1 MARKVFYSF
10 HYKPDNWR
18 VSQVR
23 NIGSIEGNQPAKD
36 NDWETITKAGD
47 KEIQKWIDDQLY
59 GRSCTIVLIGANTSE
74 RKWINYEIK
83 KTWDSNKGIL
93 GIYIHNL
100 KDSDGNKSSQ
110 GANPF
115 ATFTINEGKT
125 NLSSVVKAYNPPYLD
140 SKEVYNYISS
150 NISDWIDEAIIIR
163 NAN

>member
-1 MARKVFYSF
+1 MS
-10 HYKPDNWR
+10 
-18 VSQVR
+18 
-23 NIGSIEGNQPAKD
+23 
-36 NDWETITKAGD
+36 KAGE

-59 GRSCTIVLIGANTSE
+59 GRSCTIILIGANTSG

-100 KDSDGNKSSQ
+100 KDSSGEKSNQ

-115 ATFTINEGKT
+115 TGFTINEGKT
-125 NLSSVVKAYNPPYLD
+125 DLSSVVKAYNPPHSD
-140 SKEVYNYISS
+140 SKEVYSYISD
-150 NISDWIDEAIIIR
+150 NISDWIDEAIKIR

>member
-1 MARKVFYSF
+1 M
-10 HYKPDNWR
+10 D
-18 VSQVR
+18 
-23 NIGSIEGNQPAKD
+23 
-36 NDWETITKAGD
+36 
-47 KEIQKWIDDQLY
+47 

>member
-47 KEIQKWIDDQLY
+47 KKIQKWIDDQLY

-100 KDSDGNKSSQ
+100 KGSDGNKSSQ

-115 ATFTINEGKT
+115 AAFTINEGKT